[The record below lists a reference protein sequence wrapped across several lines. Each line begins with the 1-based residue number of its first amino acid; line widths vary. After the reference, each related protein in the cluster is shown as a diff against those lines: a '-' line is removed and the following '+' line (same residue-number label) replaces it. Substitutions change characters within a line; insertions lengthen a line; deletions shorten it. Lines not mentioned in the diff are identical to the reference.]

1 MVEQMPPPL
10 FYDDDDIYKIL
21 RSTNTI
27 ALVGAS
33 PKWVRPSNFVM
44 KYMQGKGFRVIPVN
58 PGFAGKKILGETVYA
73 TLEDIPYKFDMIDI
87 FRSSVAAAGIVD
99 EALDLG
105 PDSDIKTIWMQLTVR
120 NDIAAQKAV
129 AEGVRVVMDR
139 CPKIEYGRLFGELGW
154 SGVNSGIITSKRR
167 RLS

>member
-1 MVEQMPPPL
+1 MVEHISPPL
-10 FYDDDDIYKIL
+10 FYDDDYIYEIL

-44 KYMQGKGFRVIPVN
+44 KYMQRKGFRVIPVN
-58 PGFAGKKILGETVYA
+58 PGFEGKKILGENVYA
-73 TLEDIPYKFDMIDI
+73 TLKDIPYKFDMIDI
-87 FRSSVAAAGIVD
+87 FRSSVADAGIVD

-105 PDSDIKTIWMQLTVR
+105 HDSGIKTIWMQLTVR
-120 NDIAAQKAV
+120 NDVAALKAV
-129 AEGVRVVMDR
+129 AEGLRVVMDR

-167 RLS
+167 RLG

>member
-1 MVEQMPPPL
+1 MVEQISPPL
-10 FYDDDDIYKIL
+10 FYDDDEIHKIL
-21 RSTNTI
+21 KSTNII

-58 PGFAGKKILGETVYA
+58 PIFAGKKILGETVYA
-73 TLEDIPYKFDMIDI
+73 TLADIPLKFDMIDI
-87 FRSSVAAAGIVD
+87 FRSSIAAAGVVD
-99 EALDLG
+99 EALDLC
-105 PDSDIKTIWMQLTVR
+105 PDSNIKTIWMQLTVR
-120 NDIAAQKAV
+120 NDAAARKAV
-129 AEGVRVVMDR
+129 AEGIQVVMDR

-167 RLS
+167 KFS

>member
-99 EALDLG
+99 ETLDLG

>member
-1 MVEQMPPPL
+1 MVEQVSPPL
-10 FYDDDDIYKIL
+10 FYDDDDIHKIL

-58 PGFAGKKILGETVYA
+58 PGFAGKKILGEIVYA
-73 TLEDIPYKFDMIDI
+73 KLADIPHKFDMIDI
-87 FRSSVAAAGIVD
+87 FRSSIAAAGIVN

-105 PDSDIKTIWMQLTVR
+105 PDNDLKTIWMQLTVR
-120 NDIAAQKAV
+120 NDVAAQKAV
-129 AEGVRVVMDR
+129 AEGIRVIMNR

-154 SGVNSGIITSKRR
+154 SGINSGIITSKRR
-167 RLS
+167 KLN

>member
-10 FYDDDDIYKIL
+10 FYDDDDIYKML

-27 ALVGAS
+27 ALVGAR

>member
-1 MVEQMPPPL
+1 MVEQISPPL
-10 FYDDDDIYKIL
+10 FYDDDDIHKIL
-21 RSTNTI
+21 KSTNII

-87 FRSSVAAAGIVD
+87 FRSSIAAAGVVD
-99 EALDLG
+99 EALDLC
-105 PDSDIKTIWMQLTVR
+105 PDSNIKTIWMQLTVR
-120 NDIAAQKAV
+120 NDVAAQRAV
-129 AEGVRVVMDR
+129 AKGIQVVMDR
-139 CPKIEYGRLFGELGW
+139 CPKIEYGRLFGELSW

>member
-1 MVEQMPPPL
+1 MVEQMFPPL
-10 FYDDDDIYKIL
+10 YYDDDDIYQIL
-21 RSTNTI
+21 QSTNTI

-73 TLEDIPYKFDMIDI
+73 TLADIPHKFDMINI
-87 FRSSVAAAGIVD
+87 FRNSFAAAGIVD
-99 EALDLG
+99 EALGLSPDGDLR
-105 PDSDIKTIWMQLTVR
+105 TIWMQLTIR
-120 NDIAAQKAV
+120 NDVAAQKAL

-167 RLS
+167 RLR